1 MAKAINIKFPLVDD
15 VEKNILFKQN
25 FVSKDALVSNL
36 LLLLLT
42 EEGERF
48 YMSDYGINLK
58 KYIFQ
63 PNDQITES
71 EVTEEL
77 RDRVKQFIP
86 QLTISSV
93 QFFRSEVDEDNNP
106 LLENEITALINF
118 TYDNDTFSDPGSVE
132 ITFPA

>member
-1 MAKAINIKFPLVDD
+1 MKAINIKFPLVDD
-15 VEKNILFKQN
+15 VEKNVLFKQN

-48 YMSDYGINLK
+48 YMPDFGINLR

-63 PNDQITES
+63 PKDGITES
-71 EVTEEL
+71 EITEEIKE
-77 RDRVKQFIP
+77 RVKTFIP
-86 QLTISSV
+86 QLTITRV
-93 QFFRSEVDEDNNP
+93 QFFSAETDQDGIP
-106 LLENEITALINF
+106 LDENEVVAQINF
-118 TYDNDTFSDPGSVE
+118 TYSNDTFTEQGSVE

>member
-25 FVSKDALVSNL
+25 NVSKDALVSNL

-58 KYIFQ
+58 KYLFQ
-63 PNDQITES
+63 PNDEITQV

-86 QLTISSV
+86 QLTITNV
-93 QFFRSEVDEDNNP
+93 QFFTADVDEDNNP
-106 LLENEITALINF
+106 LMENEITALINF
-118 TYDNDTFSDPGSVE
+118 TYSNDTFSDQGSVQ

>member
-1 MAKAINIKFPLVDD
+1 MATAINIKFPLEDD

-58 KYIFQ
+58 KYLFE
-63 PNDQITES
+63 PNDDVTQKEITE
-71 EVTEEL
+71 EI
-77 RDRVKQFIP
+77 RDRVKRFIP
-86 QLTISSV
+86 ELTITNV
-93 QFFRSEVDEDNNP
+93 EFFRSEFDEDGNP
-106 LLENEITALINF
+106 LMENEITVLVSF
-118 TYDNDTFSDPGSVE
+118 VYESDVFSDPGSIE

>member
-1 MAKAINIKFPLVDD
+1 MAKAINIKFPLEDD

-58 KYIFQ
+58 KYLFEMK
-63 PNDQITES
+63 DGITEN
-71 EVTEEL
+71 EITEEI
-77 RDRVKQFIP
+77 RQRVKTFIP
-86 QLTISSV
+86 QLTITKV
-93 QFFRSEVDEDNNP
+93 QFFSSDVDEDGAP
-106 LLENEITALINF
+106 LMDNEITVLVNF
-118 TYDNDTFSDPGSVE
+118 VYDNNTFSEQGSVE

>member
-25 FVSKDALVSNL
+25 NVSKDALVSNL

-58 KYIFQ
+58 KYLFQ
-63 PNDQITES
+63 PNDEITQA

-86 QLTISSV
+86 QLTITNV
-93 QFFRSEVDEDNNP
+93 QFFTADVDEDNNP
-106 LLENEITALINF
+106 LMENEITALINF
-118 TYDNDTFSDPGSVE
+118 TYSNDTFSDQGSVQ